1 MRKSSSHSRQ
11 RGPKGTRPLRVAELL
26 QRELSMAIARELSD
40 PRVGQITITAVE
52 VAPDLTHAKVFIT
65 HLSGI
70 SDAPKTIAGLNHAA
84 GFLRN
89 ALRTRVKLR
98 VIPELR
104 FVYDE
109 SVEKG
114 AALSHLIEQ
123 AVAKDRD
130 NK

>member
-1 MRKSSSHSRQ
+1 MRKSSSHNRQ

-26 QRELSMAIARELSD
+26 QRELSMVIARELSD

-70 SDAPKTIAGLNHAA
+70 SDAPKTVAALNHAA
-84 GFLRN
+84 GFLRST
-89 ALRTRVKLR
+89 LRSRVKLR
-98 VIPELR
+98 IVPELR

-123 AVAKDRD
+123 AVAKDRG